1 MIQKVAR
8 LLPDVSI
15 ALSYGKCDVPTM
27 KTSIGSEKIVF
38 WREARAAFR
47 AAGGTVGSASPP
59 ACTLRA
65 LAMTFFWFGQIT
77 SHTFRNI
84 VTARRMP
91 A

>member
-1 MIQKVAR
+1 
-8 LLPDVSI
+8 
-15 ALSYGKCDVPTM
+15 M

-38 WREARAAFR
+38 MRDARSARRPAA
-47 AAGGTVGSASPP
+47 AASGSASPP

-84 VTARRMP
+84 VSASRMP
-91 A
+91 E